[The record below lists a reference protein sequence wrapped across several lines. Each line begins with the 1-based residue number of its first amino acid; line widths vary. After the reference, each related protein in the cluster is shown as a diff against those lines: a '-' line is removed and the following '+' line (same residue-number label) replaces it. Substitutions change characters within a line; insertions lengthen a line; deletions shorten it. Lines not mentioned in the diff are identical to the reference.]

1 MIWIA
6 AHKGRKCALS
16 SIALPKACGKVVLAY
31 DNDKEGDKYRSA
43 THQILKGSGKEVVE
57 HLPQKK
63 DFNEDLKDTTQ

>member
-1 MIWIA
+1 MIWVA
-6 AHKGRKCALS
+6 AQ
-16 SIALPKACGKVVLAY
+16 ALPKGKVILAY

-43 THQILKGSGKEVVE
+43 THKILKGSGKEVID

>member
-31 DNDKEGDKYRSA
+31 DNDKEDDKYRSA